1 MTKKHT
7 KKLLGRNNDHTT
19 GNLLDYRIFR
29 IIIKYN
35 SRSINE
41 ISCSVGIK
49 YFSPM
54 RNNSNWFSNW
64 CRNSKRDTWF
74 WDNNFNNVKQKTNDK
89 KKIVQALEDSNT
101 LFKGVTKK
109 IKNKIKEQKGTLGL
123 ILLGNL
129 LSGKGIVRDGY
140 ENKKG
145 KGIVRP
151 GYGKELDF

>member
-1 MTKKHT
+1 
-7 KKLLGRNNDHTT
+7 
-19 GNLLDYRIFR
+19 
-29 IIIKYN
+29 
-35 SRSINE
+35 
-41 ISCSVGIK
+41 
-49 YFSPM
+49 M
-54 RNNSNWFSNW
+54 RNNSNWFNNW
-64 CRNSKRDTWF
+64 CRNSKKDPWF

-89 KKIVQALEDSNT
+89 TKIVQALEDSNT
-101 LFKGVTKK
+101 LFIGVTKK